1 MILTTR
7 LNTVVVYPDR
17 ARLTRKGEVE
27 LTTGLHRLEIS
38 DLPVRLLPDSARVSA
53 HGSARARLQGL
64 QVQRAFYQETP
75 AEQVR
80 ELEAQVEA
88 AHDELEVQA
97 AQIEAINR
105 QRAQLDALA
114 GNAKV
119 YAKALAAGTLSVDDQ
134 MALYD
139 RLRRRTGELNAEAQ
153 ELERQKRQVER
164 RLKQLQQQ
172 LDQARSLRPRER
184 YTALV
189 EVEVLQPGELT
200 FELSYV
206 VTGAGWSP
214 LYDLRLSEDPQNP
227 SLEVGYLAQ
236 VMQNSGEDWKDVA
249 LTLSTARPALA
260 AAIPE
265 LKPWY
270 IQPFQPPRPMAAPPG
285 AQQMKALRANL
296 PQAELPQAM
305 PAPAH
310 SVELFDA
317 DEAVAAVETS
327 GASVTYAIPGTA
339 SIPPDGAEHKVVIA
353 RYPLSP
359 ALDYVTAPVMVPAV
373 YRRAKVTN
381 ASAYTLLPGKVNLFA
396 GDEFLGTTSLELT
409 APSGEIELF
418 LGVDDR
424 VKVER
429 ELVRREVDKT
439 IIGGKRRLHYGYEI
453 KLENLLPT
461 STDVL
466 VRDRFPVARHED
478 IKVRLESSEPR
489 PAEQSELN
497 ELSWTLTLA
506 PGGKRT
512 LRFDFVIEYPQAMEL
527 TGLEDSPSGPWP
539 RY

>member
-17 ARLTRKGEVE
+17 ARLTRQGEVE

-88 AHDELEVQA
+88 AHDELEVLA

-189 EVEVLQPGELT
+189 EVEVIQPGELT

-227 SLEVGYLAQ
+227 SLEVG
-236 VMQNSGEDWKDVA
+236 
-249 LTLSTARPALA
+249 
-260 AAIPE
+260 
-265 LKPWY
+265 
-270 IQPFQPPRPMAAPPG
+270 
-285 AQQMKALRANL
+285 
-296 PQAELPQAM
+296 
-305 PAPAH
+305 
-310 SVELFDA
+310 
-317 DEAVAAVETS
+317 
-327 GASVTYAIPGTA
+327 
-339 SIPPDGAEHKVVIA
+339 
-353 RYPLSP
+353 
-359 ALDYVTAPVMVPAV
+359 
-373 YRRAKVTN
+373 
-381 ASAYTLLPGKVNLFA
+381 
-396 GDEFLGTTSLELT
+396 
-409 APSGEIELF
+409 
-418 LGVDDR
+418 
-424 VKVER
+424 
-429 ELVRREVDKT
+429 
-439 IIGGKRRLHYGYEI
+439 
-453 KLENLLPT
+453 
-461 STDVL
+461 
-466 VRDRFPVARHED
+466 
-478 IKVRLESSEPR
+478 
-489 PAEQSELN
+489 
-497 ELSWTLTLA
+497 
-506 PGGKRT
+506 
-512 LRFDFVIEYPQAMEL
+512 
-527 TGLEDSPSGPWP
+527 
-539 RY
+539 